1 MPCERTGKKHVD
13 MPKKGKAKRGRWH
26 LPVLTSTISYFLAAF
41 RTSEPHS
48 CLSLPWQQPLVML
61 PSPVQKELSRQ
72 MTANTQH
79 GPASNWKK
87 ARRHAE
93 KGKAKRGKSQ
103 RRKIGWHLPALTPT
117 ISYFLA
123 AFRTSEPHSCPRL
136 GNSPWS
142 CFLALH
148 KHRNFHGK

>member
-1 MPCERTGKKHVD
+1 MAFASFDTY
-13 MPKKGKAKRGRWH
+13 
-26 LPVLTSTISYFLAAF
+26 YFLL
-41 RTSEPHS
+41 S
-48 CLSLPWQQPLVML
+48 CSLQGIGATLLSTPWQQPLVML
-61 PSPVQKELSRQ
+61 LSLAQTQQLSRQ
-72 MTANTQH
+72 VTANKQH
-79 GPASNWKK
+79 GPTSNWKK
-87 ARRHAE
+87 ARRHAK
-93 KGKAKRGKSQ
+93 KGKAIRGKSQ
-103 RRKIGWHLPALTPT
+103 RRKIRWHLPALTPT